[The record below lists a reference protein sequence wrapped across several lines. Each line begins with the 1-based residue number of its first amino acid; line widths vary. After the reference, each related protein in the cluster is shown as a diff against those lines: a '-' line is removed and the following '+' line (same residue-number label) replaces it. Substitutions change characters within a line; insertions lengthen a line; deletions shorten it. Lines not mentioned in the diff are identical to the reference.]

1 MEATFYLGLCLTVYL
16 VIFSYVLYT
25 FLEKA
30 HVHYTNKLDIILT
43 CLKPKYKKP
52 SNG

>member
-1 MEATFYLGLCLTVYL
+1 MESTFYLGLCLTGYIVT
-16 VIFSYVLYT
+16 FSYVLYT

-30 HVHYTNKLDIILT
+30 HVHYTNKLDTILT
-43 CLKPKYKKP
+43 CLKHKYKKP